1 MSETTPTDVYSFEHD
16 GQTYTFE
23 RPFAVVRS
31 PRWLRANRRRD
42 ELDLAFTILEEI
54 AGDDVLDVID
64 SMDEDEFKAFSR
76 DLNRAMGASF
86 R

>member
-1 MSETTPTDVYSFEHD
+1 MNDDFYTFEHD

-23 RPFAVVRS
+23 QPFAVVRS

-54 AGDDVLDVID
+54 GGDDVVEVID
-64 SMDEDEFKAFSR
+64 NMTEDEFATFAN
-76 DLNRAMGASF
+76 DLNKAMGASF

>member
-1 MSETTPTDVYSFEHD
+1 MQNDLYTFEHD
-16 GQTYTFE
+16 GKTYTFE

-54 AGDDVLDVID
+54 AGEEILDVTD
-64 SMDEDEFKAFSR
+64 AMSEEDFFAFAR
-76 DLNRAMGASF
+76 DLNKALTASF
-86 R
+86 Q

>member
-1 MSETTPTDVYSFEHD
+1 MQNDFYTFEHD

-54 AGDDVLDVID
+54 AGDAVLDVID
-64 SMDEDEFKAFSR
+64 SMSEEDFASFAKGVNA
-76 DLNRAMGASF
+76 AMGASF
-86 R
+86 Q